1 MFIEQ
6 LVYASEIL
14 RGNPAA
20 VSLRTGGTG
29 YSHSESQSVRMK
41 RIMMFFVLSLLVV
54 FPSNAEKEVSLDD
67 YYTVSEIYQIYTDL
81 ALESGATS
89 TQSYTVR
96 GYVTKW
102 ESGYPDFQNGQFYI
116 DDDADGS
123 TSKMCCFRLKADND
137 DDKHALN
144 TGDYIEA
151 TAMLKNYNG
160 KAELVNGTYHV
171 VAPPTVTY
179 TLQIMADEGGTV
191 NSSVN
196 GTYESGEQVTV
207 SATPDVGYVFTGW
220 SDGNTDNPRVI
231 TMTGD
236 ISLVAFFEK
245 AQQDDCTYSSL
256 EGLKSK
262 ALLSSLHSL
271 IADHTV
277 LSYDDVRGDRANV
290 DINADG
296 NIWDIYSD
304 CSFSPKGYCR
314 GSDGFAECECYN
326 REHALPKSWW
336 GGSDTEPM
344 YTDLYH
350 IFPTDFEANSNRS
363 AWPYGEVTGTVE
375 WSNSLGSKVG
385 YGTFGSSGNN
395 YVFEPADE
403 YKGDLARVYFYMIT
417 CYNDKNFTAGGK
429 GYQMFTYSGNTAGFT
444 SKALT
449 LLLKWHR
456 QDPVSK
462 KETERSNAVSL
473 KQHNTNP
480 FVEDPNLVEFIWGK
494 WKNEAYT
501 CNASGTDVRPVQE
514 ENIRISVVGGR
525 LNIRFDRY
533 MDIRIYDI
541 TGREMRSVSADGQ
554 ADISLPTGL
563 YLVCV
568 NNLVQKV
575 MIPSFCLMN

>member
-6 LVYASEIL
+6 LVYARDIL
-14 RGNPAA
+14 LSRGNPAA

-41 RIMMFFVLSLLVV
+41 RIMMFIALSLLVV
-54 FPSNAEKEVSLDD
+54 FPSNAEKEVSLGDN
-67 YYTVSEIYQIYTDL
+67 YYSVSEIYQIYTDL
-81 ALESGATS
+81 GLASGSTS

-116 DDDADGS
+116 DDSADGS

-207 SATPDVGYVFTGW
+207 SATPDAGYVFTGW

-271 IADHTV
+271 IVDHTV

-304 CSFSPKGYCR
+304 CSFSHSVTFQRYYIPTQASFRMDYI
-314 GSDGFAECECYN
+314 AQ
-326 REHALPKSWW
+326 HILALFFCIQ
-336 GGSDTEPM
+336 T
-344 YTDLYH
+344 
-350 IFPTDFEANSNRS
+350 
-363 AWPYGEVTGTVE
+363 
-375 WSNSLGSKVG
+375 
-385 YGTFGSSGNN
+385 SSS
-395 YVFEPADE
+395 E
-403 YKGDLARVYFYMIT
+403 
-417 CYNDKNFTAGGK
+417 
-429 GYQMFTYSGNTAGFT
+429 S
-444 SKALT
+444 S
-449 LLLKWHR
+449 
-456 QDPVSK
+456 
-462 KETERSNAVSL
+462 
-473 KQHNTNP
+473 
-480 FVEDPNLVEFIWGK
+480 
-494 WKNEAYT
+494 
-501 CNASGTDVRPVQE
+501 
-514 ENIRISVVGGR
+514 
-525 LNIRFDRY
+525 
-533 MDIRIYDI
+533 
-541 TGREMRSVSADGQ
+541 
-554 ADISLPTGL
+554 
-563 YLVCV
+563 
-568 NNLVQKV
+568 
-575 MIPSFCLMN
+575 

>member
-6 LVYASEIL
+6 LVYAREIL

-20 VSLRTGGTG
+20 VSHRTGGTG
-29 YSHSESQSVRMK
+29 NLQPARMK
-41 RIMMFFVLSLLVV
+41 RIMMFIALSLLVV
-54 FPSNAEKEVSLDD
+54 FPSNAAKVNLSLDD

-116 DDDADGS
+116 DDSADGS

-160 KAELVNGTYHV
+160 KAELVNGTY
-171 VAPPTVTY
+171 

-196 GTYESGEQVTV
+196 GIYESGEQVIV
-207 SATPDVGYVFTGW
+207 SATPDAGYVFTGW

-271 IADHTV
+271 IVDHTV

-290 DINADG
+290 DLNADG

-462 KETERSNAVSL
+462 KETERNNAVSL
-473 KQHNTNP
+473 KQHNANP
-480 FVEDPNLVEFIWGK
+480 FVGDPNLVEFIWGK

-514 ENIRISVVGGR
+514 ENIRISVVGGH
-525 LNIRFDRY
+525 LNIRSDRY

-541 TGREMRSVSADGQ
+541 TGSEMRSVSADGQ

-575 MIPSFCLMN
+575 MIPPFCLMN